1 MAHEP
6 GEIFVYN
13 SGAAQLLSVVVKEAT
28 GLAIDAYAEKH
39 LFQPLGIGDY
49 HWKKT
54 PGGWPDTEGGLY
66 LKAEGLA
73 KIGSLVLHGG
83 AWEGEQIVPAAWVAE
98 MTSRKVADVAPQDP
112 GWNDGYGYLW
122 WLLGEQA
129 QGVPQVYAALGYGGQ
144 FLFVVPERDLVAV
157 FTGWNIYGTRSSLV
171 RDLFL
176 EEILPAAGG
185 S

>member
-1 MAHEP
+1 MRSIGKRHP
-6 GEIFVYN
+6 GAGRIR
-13 SGAAQLLSVVVKEAT
+13 K
-28 GLAIDAYAEKH
+28 
-39 LFQPLGIGDY
+39 
-49 HWKKT
+49 
-54 PGGWPDTEGGLY
+54 GGCT
-66 LKAEGLA
+66 
-73 KIGSLVLHGG
+73 
-83 AWEGEQIVPAAWVAE
+83 
-98 MTSRKVADVAPQDP
+98 

-122 WLLGEQA
+122 WLPGDQALGA
-129 QGVPQVYAALGYGGQ
+129 PRVYAALGYGGQ